1 MLVIYIKE
9 LLKND
14 FDKNGFQIDTFQRD
28 WIETLNSM
36 NNEVDEFITSD
47 PNVTKN
53 FSESWL
59 YYWSHLYLYECVKYS
74 FFIQVFISDNKSS
87 KKK

>member
-1 MLVIYIKE
+1 MRRYKKIVKKTYMIYIKE

-53 FSESWL
+53 FSES
-59 YYWSHLYLYECVKYS
+59 
-74 FFIQVFISDNKSS
+74 
-87 KKK
+87 

>member
-9 LLKND
+9 LVKND

-36 NNEVDEFITSD
+36 NNEVDELIKSD
-47 PNVTKN
+47 PNVSKK
-53 FSESWL
+53 F
-59 YYWSHLYLYECVKYS
+59 
-74 FFIQVFISDNKSS
+74 NKS
-87 KKK
+87 

>member
-1 MLVIYIKE
+1 MSKSYSVILWICRNRYNASNLLYKE

-53 FSESWL
+53 FSES
-59 YYWSHLYLYECVKYS
+59 
-74 FFIQVFISDNKSS
+74 
-87 KKK
+87 

>member
-1 MLVIYIKE
+1 MLVNYIKE
-9 LLKND
+9 LVKND

-53 FSESWL
+53 FSES
-59 YYWSHLYLYECVKYS
+59 
-74 FFIQVFISDNKSS
+74 
-87 KKK
+87 

>member
-14 FDKNGFQIDTFQRD
+14 FDKNGFQIDKFQRD
-28 WIETLNSM
+28 RIETLNSM

-53 FSESWL
+53 FSES
-59 YYWSHLYLYECVKYS
+59 
-74 FFIQVFISDNKSS
+74 
-87 KKK
+87 

>member
-1 MLVIYIKE
+1 MSKSYSVILCFCRNRYNASNFYKE
-9 LLKND
+9 LVKND

-53 FSESWL
+53 FSES
-59 YYWSHLYLYECVKYS
+59 
-74 FFIQVFISDNKSS
+74 
-87 KKK
+87 

>member
-9 LLKND
+9 LVKND

-36 NNEVDEFITSD
+36 NNEVDELI
-47 PNVTKN
+47 NVSKK
-53 FSESWL
+53 F
-59 YYWSHLYLYECVKYS
+59 
-74 FFIQVFISDNKSS
+74 NKS
-87 KKK
+87 

>member
-9 LLKND
+9 LVKND
-14 FDKNGFQIDTFQRD
+14 FDKNGFQRD

-47 PNVTKN
+47 PNVTKS
-53 FSESWL
+53 FSES
-59 YYWSHLYLYECVKYS
+59 
-74 FFIQVFISDNKSS
+74 
-87 KKK
+87 

>member
-1 MLVIYIKE
+1 MFFVEIDIMLVIYIKE
-9 LLKND
+9 LVKND

-53 FSESWL
+53 FSES
-59 YYWSHLYLYECVKYS
+59 
-74 FFIQVFISDNKSS
+74 
-87 KKK
+87 